1 MTISSPDRF
10 ITYSGNDVATVFT
23 FPFKV
28 FATSELLV
36 NLQDDLTG
44 VQTLQVLGTDYTAVL
59 SAAPNSNPGGSITFI
74 LTAPA
79 TGNTVIITSDIALE
93 QPTNLSNQGG
103 FYPDVINNSLDRATI
118 QIQQV
123 ANLGSR
129 ALVIPITD
137 TGINTELPNA
147 TERALK
153 YLIFDGNGNPD
164 LATFSGGSISN
175 STLNL
180 LSNVPS
186 TSTST
191 GTLVVGPAGA
201 NVAGVGIGGRT
212 FIGGTDA
219 ATATNTSGALNVA
232 GGGYF
237 ASTCFING
245 MVVGNALNTNG
256 TFPTLTTAIG
266 VDANLTCSANTARAT
281 VVGHSAGKT
290 TTGSGGGDMTAIG
303 YRALLGNKRQECTA
317 VGSGAGYNGVVNESV
332 GLTAV
337 GYNAG
342 TQTSGTTN
350 NFMTAIGTEAAS
362 GLTGT
367 SNEITAVGY
376 HALKGGAGALE
387 CTAVGYQALLN
398 CSNFQ
403 CTAVGHQALAQ
414 TTAGANTKNSC
425 TAIGHGAGQGATGS
439 GGTFIGSGAGGSTAA
454 TGVIAIGSGALS
466 VGTSANLTGNI
477 YIGGSA
483 GTLATGA
490 KVIAIGPS
498 AGSYNG
504 SRNVLIGQNT
514 GYLSDTNTI
523 GNVLIGTECAGMHD
537 NGFRG
542 ISTVGI
548 GDLCFGDTG
557 TGSGVSN
564 LAVGNVAIGKS
575 AMYGLKTG
583 ANNTCI
589 GLSAGAN
596 ITSGSDNI
604 YVGKS
609 SGGDNV
615 SVAAISNSLVIGVAD
630 GTNRPTANGQAIIG
644 NNSTVSTR
652 IFGARCDGKDDTALA
667 ADTTI
672 APTTNVVRITSLT
685 NPIATITPPW
695 GDFPGTITLIPKV
708 AFTTT
713 AAGNI
718 ALATNA
724 NVLNKALIM
733 TYSSFDNKWYPSYT

>member
-10 ITYSGNDVATVFT
+10 ITYSGDSLVTVFT

-28 FATSELLV
+28 FATSELV
-36 NLQDDLTG
+36 VKLQNDLTG

-79 TGNTVIITSDIALE
+79 TGDTVIITSDIALE

-123 ANLGSR
+123 ANLSTR

-164 LATFSGGSISN
+164 LATYSGGAIS
-175 STLNL
+175 STGNFNG
-180 LSNVPS
+180 NVPS

-212 FIGGTDA
+212 FIGGTNA

-245 MVVGNALNTNG
+245 MVVGQAPTSNG
-256 TFPTLTTAIG
+256 TIPPNSTAVG
-266 VDANLTCSANTARAT
+266 VDASLLGENLSARSTSF
-281 VVGHSAGKT
+281 GHSAHKNPT
-290 TTGSGGGDMTAIG
+290 STGGRDVTAIG
-303 YRALLGNKRQECTA
+303 YRALLGNTQEQSTA
-317 VGSGAGYNGVVNESV
+317 VGSGAGYNGLVNSSN

-342 TQTSGTTN
+342 TQASGTTN
-350 NFMTAIGTEAAS
+350 NFITAIGTEAAS
-362 GLTGT
+362 GMTGT
-367 SNEITAVGY
+367 TQEI
-376 HALKGGAGALE
+376 
-387 CTAVGYQALLN
+387 TAVGYQALKGAAGAQQSTAVGFEALLN
-398 CSNFQ
+398 CSNIE

-414 TTAGANTKNSC
+414 TAAGANTKSQC
-425 TAIGHGAGQGATGS
+425 TAIGYSAGQGATGN
-439 GGTFIGSGAGGSTAA
+439 GGTFIGANAGGGTAA
-454 TGVIAIGSGALS
+454 TSVIAIGYNALS
-466 VGTSANLTGNI
+466 VGTSANLTSNI
-477 YIGGSA
+477 YIGGGA

-523 GNVLIGTECAGMHD
+523 GNVLIGTECAGMHA

-542 ISTVGI
+542 VSTVGI

-564 LAVGNVAIGKS
+564 AAVGNVAIGKS

-596 ITSGSDNI
+596 ITTGSDNI

-609 SGGDNV
+609 SGGDNA

-630 GTNRPTANGQAIIG
+630 GNNRPTANGQTIIG
-644 NNSTVSTR
+644 NASTVSTR
-652 IFGARCDGKDDTALA
+652 IFGFQIQGAIDPAISA
-667 ADTTI
+667 ASGTLTLTQPI
-672 APTTNVVRITSLT
+672 SRITT
-685 NPIATITPPW
+685 TGAVANITVPW
-695 GDFPGTITLIPKV
+695 AGTFAGQITLIPIV

-713 AAGNI
+713 TAGNI
-718 ALATNA
+718 ALASTVAINRA
-724 NVLNKALIM
+724 ITF
-733 TYSSFDNKWYPSYT
+733 TYSTNTSKWYPSY

>member
-1 MTISSPDRF
+1 MTINSPDRF
-10 ITYSGNDVATVFT
+10 ITYSGDSLVTIFT

-28 FATSELLV
+28 FATSELV
-36 NLQDDLTG
+36 VKLQNDLTG

-123 ANLGSR
+123 ANLSTR

-164 LATFSGGSISN
+164 LATYSGGAISATGN
-175 STLNL
+175 FNG
-180 LSNVPS
+180 NVAS

-212 FIGGTDA
+212 FIGGTNA

-237 ASTCFING
+237 ASTCYING
-245 MVVGNALNTNG
+245 MVVGQAPTANG
-256 TFPTLTTAIG
+256 TIPANSTAIG
-266 VDANLTCSANTARAT
+266 VDASLSGENGSARSTSF
-281 VVGHSAGKT
+281 GHSAHKNT
-290 TTGSGGGDMTAIG
+290 TSTGGRDVTAIG
-303 YRALLGNKRQECTA
+303 YRALLGNTEEKCTA
-317 VGSGAGYNGVVNESV
+317 VGSGAGYNGLVNSSN

-342 TQTSGTTN
+342 TQASGTTN
-350 NFMTAIGTEAAS
+350 NFITAIGTEAAS
-362 GLTGT
+362 GMTGT
-367 SNEITAVGY
+367 TEES
-376 HALKGGAGALE
+376 
-387 CTAVGYQALLN
+387 TAVGYQALKGAAGAQESTAVGFEALLN
-398 CSNFQ
+398 CSNIQ

-414 TTAGANTKNSC
+414 TAAGANTKSQC
-425 TAIGHGAGQGATGS
+425 TAIGYSAGQGATGN
-439 GGTFIGSGAGGSTAA
+439 GGTFIGTNAGGGVAA
-454 TGVIAIGSGALS
+454 TGVVAVGYNALS
-466 VGTSANLTGNI
+466 AGSSANLGGNI
-477 YIGGSA
+477 YIGLGS
-483 GTLATGA
+483 GLLATGA

-504 SRNVLIGQNT
+504 SRNVLIGERAA
-514 GYLSDTNTI
+514 YLADTNTI
-523 GNVLIGTECAGMHD
+523 GNVLIGTECAGLHA

-589 GLSAGAN
+589 GLAAGGY

-604 YVGKS
+604 YVGKN

-630 GTNRPTANGQAIIG
+630 GTNRPTLNGQTIIG
-644 NNSTVSTR
+644 NGSTVTAR
-652 IFGARCDGKDDTALA
+652 IFGARCDGSDDLALA

-713 AAGNI
+713 TAGNI

-733 TYSSFDNKWYPSYT
+733 TYSSFDNKWYPSY

>member
-1 MTISSPDRF
+1 MTISSPTRF
-10 ITYSGNDVATVFT
+10 ITNPGNGSATVFT

-28 FATSELLV
+28 FATSELVV

-79 TGNTVIITSDIALE
+79 VGKTVIITSDIALE

-164 LATFSGGSISN
+164 LATYSGGAISATGN
-175 STLNL
+175 FNG
-180 LSNVPS
+180 NVAS

-191 GTLVVGPAGA
+191 GTLVVGPSGS

-212 FIGGTDA
+212 FIGGTNA

-266 VDANLTCSANTARAT
+266 VDANLTCSVNTARAT

-317 VGSGAGYNGVVNESV
+317 VGSGAGYNGVVNESY

-376 HALKGGAGALE
+376 HALKGGAGAIE

-414 TTAGANTKNSC
+414 TAAGANTKNSC
-425 TAIGHGAGQGATGS
+425 TAIGHGAGQNATGS
-439 GGTFIGSGAGGSTAA
+439 GGTFIGTGAGGSTVAS
-454 TGVIAIGSGALS
+454 GVIAIGAGCLS
-466 VGTSANLTGNI
+466 LGTSANLTGNI

-490 KVIAIGPS
+490 KVIAIGGQ

-504 SRNVLIGQNT
+504 SRNVLIGENS
-514 GYLSDTNTI
+514 GYLSDVNTI
-523 GNVLIGTECAGMHD
+523 GNVLIGTDCAGLHA

-542 ISTVGI
+542 ISSVGI

-564 LAVGNVAIGKS
+564 AATDNVAIGKS
-575 AMYGLKTG
+575 AMYALKTG
-583 ANNTCI
+583 ANNTCVGSRA
-589 GLSAGAN
+589 GLPLV
-596 ITSGSDNI
+596 SGSDNI
-604 YVGKS
+604 YIGKS
-609 SGGDNV
+609 AGGANV
-615 SVAAISNSLVIGVAD
+615 SIAAISNSLVIGVD
-630 GTNRPTANGQAIIG
+630 DSSNRPTANGQTIIG
-644 NNSTVSTR
+644 NSSTVTAR
-652 IFGARCDGKDDTALA
+652 IYGARCDGSDDLA
-667 ADTTI
+667 VTADTTI
-672 APTTNVVRITSLT
+672 APTTNVVRVTVFT
-685 NPIATITPPW
+685 ANIATITVPW

-708 AFTTT
+708 GFSTTT
-713 AAGNI
+713 AGNI
-718 ALATNA
+718 ALATTA
-724 NVLNKALIM
+724 VVNKALIM
-733 TYSSFDNKWYPSYT
+733 TYSSFDNKWYPSY

>member
-1 MTISSPDRF
+1 MTISSPTRF
-10 ITYSGNDVATVFT
+10 ITYSGDSLVTTFT

-28 FATSELLV
+28 FATSELVVKLE
-36 NLQDDLTG
+36 NNLTG
-44 VQTLQVLGTDYTAVL
+44 VQTTQVLGTDYTAVL

-79 TGNTVIITSDIALE
+79 TGNKVIITSNIALE

-123 ANLGSR
+123 ANLGTR
-129 ALVIPITD
+129 ALVVPITE
-137 TGINTELPNA
+137 TGTDLNLPSA

-164 LATFSGGSISN
+164 LATYSGGSIS
-175 STLNL
+175 STGNFNG
-180 LSNVPS
+180 NVPS

-237 ASTCFING
+237 ASTCYING
-245 MVVGNALNTNG
+245 MVVGNAPTSNG
-256 TFPTLTTAIG
+256 TFPANSTAVG
-266 VDANLTCSANTARAT
+266 VDANLLGENLSARSTAF
-281 VVGHSAGKT
+281 GHSANKNNT
-290 TTGSGGGDMTAIG
+290 STGGRDVTAIG
-303 YRALLGNKRQECTA
+303 YRALLGNTEEKCTA
-317 VGSGAGYNGVVNESV
+317 VGSGAGYNGLVNSIN

-342 TQTSGTTN
+342 TQASGTTN
-350 NFMTAIGTEAAS
+350 NFITAIGTEAAS
-362 GLTGT
+362 GMTGT
-367 SNEITAVGY
+367 TEES
-376 HALKGGAGALE
+376 
-387 CTAVGYQALLN
+387 TAVGYQALKGAAGALESTAVGFEALLN
-398 CSNFQ
+398 CSNIQ

-414 TTAGANTKNSC
+414 TAAGANTKSYC

-439 GGTFIGSGAGGSTAA
+439 SGTFVGFGAGGGTVA
-454 TGVIAIGSGALS
+454 TGVVAIGSGALS
-466 VGTSANLTGNI
+466 LGTSANLTGNI
-477 YIGGSA
+477 YIGSST
-483 GTLATGA
+483 GTLAVGA
-490 KVIAIGPS
+490 KVIAIGS
-498 AGSYNG
+498 QAGSYNS
-504 SRNVLIGQNT
+504 SRSVLIGERA
-514 GYLSDTNTI
+514 GYLAGVNTTA
-523 GNVLIGTECAGMHD
+523 NVLIGTECGGLHA
-537 NGFRG
+537 NGFSG
-542 ISTVGI
+542 IDTVGI

-564 LAVGNVAIGKS
+564 AAVGNVAIGKS
-575 AMYGLKTG
+575 AMYALTTG
-583 ANNTCI
+583 TFNTCI
-589 GLSAGAN
+589 GRGAGAN
-596 ITSGSDNI
+596 ITSGGNNI
-604 YVGKS
+604 YIGKN

-615 SVAAISNSLVIGVAD
+615 SVAAISNAVVVGVAD
-630 GTNRPTANGQAIIG
+630 ATNRPTANGQTIIG
-644 NNSTVSTR
+644 NGSTVTAR
-652 IFGARCDGKDDTALA
+652 IFGARCDGSDDLALA

-672 APTTNVVRITSLT
+672 APTTNVVRITSST

-713 AAGNI
+713 TAGNI

-733 TYSSFDNKWYPSYT
+733 TYSSFDNKWYPSY